1 MIQGLLLDME
11 QMSKEWLSV
20 KRRSEVKILFRKTEP
35 LKSYPCNKNVF
46 DQLGNDSEN
55 LVWFFC
61 IILLF

>member
-35 LKSYPCNKNVF
+35 LK
-46 DQLGNDSEN
+46 N
-55 LVWFFC
+55 LIHATKVYL
-61 IILLF
+61 IGLELILKTWSIFIT

>member
-35 LKSYPCNKNVF
+35 LK
-46 DQLGNDSEN
+46 
-55 LVWFFC
+55 
-61 IILLF
+61 ILSMQQERI